1 MVLGRRR
8 ADAPAVVVLAE
19 DTTASDF
26 SGPNTLVLGPIGNGA
41 GQGDACHHPRAVAPR
56 TRAISGLVDQLVHR
70 RRQLPQGEGPAA
82 KRRHPDRERRSGVQ
96 AADHVGSAAEGKLGV
111 PVRDRAAD
119 PFAYLDDLVGNRRS
133 FVFRSCPKRALESEA
148 DDAAPR
154 LRHDRRGS
162 TPSVRRREWESSSCH
177 GGAAREWGRS

>member
-56 TRAISGLVDQLVHR
+56 TRAISDLVDQAVARLDRSARGPRYAATGSRPHRPDPLLRATLDESHRGPHSPATGSREAPECQPLRWR
-70 RRQLPQGEGPAA
+70 RR
-82 KRRHPDRERRSGVQ
+82 
-96 AADHVGSAAEGKLGV
+96 
-111 PVRDRAAD
+111 
-119 PFAYLDDLVGNRRS
+119 
-133 FVFRSCPKRALESEA
+133 
-148 DDAAPR
+148 
-154 LRHDRRGS
+154 
-162 TPSVRRREWESSSCH
+162 
-177 GGAAREWGRS
+177 GG